1 MIGMLKET
9 FGTSKPII
17 GMVHFPPLPGSPL
30 YNPNVSLSEIS
41 DLALKEASMLMRLG
55 YNGIVFSNEGDRPYL
70 RNVSKYTVAVMA
82 RLIEKVIS
90 KIGVPFG
97 VSVLADPEAAISVA
111 EAVEA
116 NFVRTFLSWVYVG
129 DWGIVDPDAGKLQRL
144 KASLH
149 GKCKIFANVSGHTTP
164 LGERSIGDI
173 TTGAAFFG
181 LADAICLAGTTAGKP
196 VSESDILEA
205 KNHSA
210 GKPVFVGTGVNM
222 DNIKQMLELSD
233 GIIVGTSI
241 KKNGST
247 FNPIDEERAKAL
259 IEKAKKCIGE

>member
-1 MIGMLKET
+1 MTEMLKEM
-9 FGTSKPII
+9 FGSSKPII

-30 YNPNVSLSEIS
+30 YNPNVTLNEIS
-41 DLALKEASMLMRLG
+41 DQALKEASILMKLG

-82 RLIEKVIS
+82 RLIEKVVS
-90 KIGVPFG
+90 KVKIPFG

-129 DWGIVDPDAGKLQRL
+129 DWGIVDPDAGNLQRI

-164 LGERSIGDI
+164 LGGRSIGDI
-173 TTGAAFFG
+173 TTGAVFFG

-205 KNHSA
+205 RDHSA
-210 GKPVFVGTGVNM
+210 GKPVFVGTGVNVN
-222 DNIKQMLELSD
+222 NIERMLELSD

-241 KKNGST
+241 KKNGNT
-247 FNPIDEERAKAL
+247 FNPIDEERARIL
-259 IEKAKKCIGE
+259 IEKAKKCIKE